1 MRLVFGCMPLDPRIL
16 KCCHDC
22 CFVLCVDEVR
32 LSEVRS
38 GSSSLIDSWLGW
50 VNGCT
55 MWREKDASL
64 SRVQRQ
70 IQNYT

>member
-32 LSEVRS
+32 LSEDRLGQVRP
-38 GSSSLIDSWLGW
+38 GQ
-50 VNGCT
+50 V
-55 MWREKDASL
+55 
-64 SRVQRQ
+64 RVEFVD
-70 IQNYT
+70 